1 MLNRDRGQSIPFWL
15 VATVIV
21 LSMCF
26 FLTNYVNLIAWHI
39 RAQNAAD
46 SAAATVLSPS
56 TNVLNQETLMLYA
69 QVVNE
74 NRLRYLNQG
83 MLNAINGV
91 GCSSYDACNGIYQ
104 SLLAE
109 YIAAL
114 NAYNDMNQTIQQ
126 ANNYT
131 QGGQIAADEK
141 AAAAIIGG
149 GVGDD
154 AFSYTTLDSGSVSG
168 KGKRG
173 AIRQVDIVACAHR
186 SFFAPLLLRLGATA
200 GFDALGRA
208 GAVARP
214 RASVGTAPAGWFLA
228 SSYSEYFQP
237 GLSVNPLTSAAYQ
250 PLENPALGSASAY
263 YGADFSTLTVGLSWY
278 IANAIQPYMGSVT
291 TPKDYTCK

>member
-1 MLNRDRGQSIPFWL
+1 MLNRQRGQAIPFWL

-26 FLTNYVNLIAWHI
+26 FLTNYVNMVAWHI

-56 TNVLNQETLMLYA
+56 TNVLNQETTMLYA

-83 MLNAINGV
+83 ILNAINGV
-91 GCSSYDACNGIYQ
+91 GCTSYDACNTIYQ
-104 SLLAE
+104 SLLNE
-109 YIAAL
+109 YNAAL
-114 NAYNDMNQTIQQ
+114 NAYNDMNQTIQE

-131 QGGQIAADEK
+131 QGGQVAADEK
-141 AAAAIIGG
+141 AAADAIGTGIG
-149 GVGDD
+149 DP
-154 AFSYTTLDSGSVSG
+154 AFTYTTLDAGPANG
-168 KGKRG
+168 KGKKG

-186 SFFAPLLLRLGATA
+186 PFFAPALLHLGSAA

-228 SSYSEYFQP
+228 SNYSEYFQP
-237 GLSVNPLTSAAYQ
+237 GVSTNPLTGAAYQ
-250 PLENPALGSASAY
+250 PVENPAMGSASVY

-278 IANAIQPYMGSVT
+278 ISNAIQPYTGSVT

>member
-1 MLNRDRGQSIPFWL
+1 MLGRQRAQAIPFWL

-26 FLTNYVNLIAWHI
+26 FLTNYVNLVAWHI

-56 TNVLNQETLMLYA
+56 ANVLNQETTMLYA

-91 GCSSYDACNGIYQ
+91 GCASYDACNAIYQ
-104 SLLAE
+104 SLLTE
-109 YIAAL
+109 YNAAL
-114 NAYNDMNQTIQQ
+114 NAYNDMNQTIQE

-131 QGGQIAADEK
+131 QGGQVAADEK
-141 AAAAIIGG
+141 AAADVIGKG
-149 GVGDD
+149 IGDP
-154 AFSYTTLDSGSVSG
+154 AFIYTTLDAGPASG
-168 KGKRG
+168 KGKKG

-186 SFFAPLLLRLGATA
+186 SFFASQLLRLGATA

-208 GAVARP
+208 GAIARP
-214 RASVGTAPAGWFLA
+214 RASVGTPPAGWFLG
-228 SSYSEYFQP
+228 SNYSEYFQP
-237 GLSVNPLTSAAYQ
+237 GVSINSLTGATYQ
-250 PLENPALGSASAY
+250 PVENPAMGSASAY
-263 YGADFSTLTVGLSWY
+263 YGADFSNLTVGLSWY
-278 IANAIQPYMGSVT
+278 IANAIQPYSGSVT